1 MSLRI
6 RGPWVEQ
13 LRNLTL
19 HRYGR
24 PQLLNPYGGCHPSL
38 MTTEMWVIAAVR
50 IAGSLPV
57 LRWPFW
63 GAIAAMLFDLSDLFM
78 MNLLHLGGV
87 NGYQSFDK
95 WLDQVYMAAFLIVA
109 FRWEALPRTVA
120 AGLYAYRMTGFAAFE
135 ATGERAILIAFP
147 NLFEAWYLL
156 VAGIKE
162 FHIDIHRQRPLV
174 IAAAAALITLKFFQE
189 YALHVGRWL
198 DGFTA
203 VEAVEGIWDW
213 LTGWL

>member
-1 MSLRI
+1 
-6 RGPWVEQ
+6 
-13 LRNLTL
+13 
-19 HRYGR
+19 
-24 PQLLNPYGGCHPSL
+24 

-50 IAGSLPV
+50 ILGSLPV

-63 GAIAAMLFDLSDLFM
+63 GAIVALLIDLSDLFM

-162 FHIDIHRQRPLV
+162 FDIDIHRQRPPV

-189 YALHVGRWL
+189 FALHVGKWL

-203 VEAVEGIWDW
+203 VQAVDAIWDW

>member
-1 MSLRI
+1 
-6 RGPWVEQ
+6 
-13 LRNLTL
+13 
-19 HRYGR
+19 
-24 PQLLNPYGGCHPSL
+24 

-50 IAGSLPV
+50 ICGSLPV

-63 GAIAAMLFDLSDLFM
+63 GAVIAILVDLSDLFL

-87 NGYQSFDK
+87 NNYQSFDK
-95 WLDQVYMAAFLIVA
+95 WLDQVYMACFLIVA

-120 AGLYAYRMTGFAAFE
+120 AALYAYRLTGFAAFE
-135 ATGERAILIAFP
+135 AAHERALLIAFP

-162 FHIDIHRQRPLV
+162 FHIDVQKQRPLV
-174 IAAAAALITLKFFQE
+174 IAAAAALVTLKFFQE
-189 YALHVGRWL
+189 YALHVGKWL

-203 VEAVEGIWDW
+203 VEAVQSIWRH
-213 LTGWL
+213 LTGPF

>member
-1 MSLRI
+1 
-6 RGPWVEQ
+6 
-13 LRNLTL
+13 
-19 HRYGR
+19 
-24 PQLLNPYGGCHPSL
+24 
-38 MTTEMWVIAAVR
+38 MTAEMWIIAAVR

-63 GAIAAMLFDLSDLFM
+63 GAVIAILFDLSDLFM

-95 WLDQVYMAAFLIVA
+95 WLDQVYLAAFLVVA
-109 FRWEALPRTVA
+109 LRWNPLPRTVA
-120 AGLYAYRMTGFAAFE
+120 AVLYAYRLAGFAAFE
-135 ATGERAILIAFP
+135 ATHERVLLIAFP

-162 FHIDIHRQRPLV
+162 FRIDVTRQRPLV
-174 IAAAAALITLKFFQE
+174 ISAAAALIVVKFLQE
-189 YALHVGRWL
+189 FALHVGKWL

-203 VEAVEGIWDW
+203 VEAVEAIWDW
-213 LTGWL
+213 LTGPF

>member
-1 MSLRI
+1 
-6 RGPWVEQ
+6 
-13 LRNLTL
+13 
-19 HRYGR
+19 
-24 PQLLNPYGGCHPSL
+24 

-57 LRWPFW
+57 LRWPLW
-63 GAIAAMLFDLSDLFM
+63 GAVIAMMFDLSDLFM

-87 NGYQSFDK
+87 HDYQSFDK
-95 WLDQVYMAAFLIVA
+95 WLDQVYMLTFLIVA
-109 FRWEALPRTVA
+109 FRWEALPRTIA
-120 AGLYAYRMTGFAAFE
+120 AALYAYRAAGFIAFE

-156 VAGIKE
+156 VAGIRE
-162 FHIDIHRQRPLV
+162 FHLDLHRNRPLILV
-174 IAAAAALITLKFFQE
+174 AAAALLALKFFQE
-189 YALHVGRWL
+189 FALHVGKWL

-203 VEAVEGIWDW
+203 VEAVEAIWDW

>member
-1 MSLRI
+1 
-6 RGPWVEQ
+6 
-13 LRNLTL
+13 
-19 HRYGR
+19 
-24 PQLLNPYGGCHPSL
+24 

-63 GAIAAMLFDLSDLFM
+63 GAVVAILFDFSDLFM

-87 NGYQSFDK
+87 HGYQSFDK
-95 WLDQVYMAAFLIVA
+95 WLDQVYMAAFLVVA
-109 FRWEALPRTVA
+109 FRWEMAPRLVA
-120 AGLYAYRMTGFAAFE
+120 AGLYGFRMAGFLAFE

-147 NLFEAWYLL
+147 NLFEAWFLL
-156 VAGIKE
+156 VASVKE
-162 FHIDIHRQRPLV
+162 FRIDVERQRPLV
-174 IAAAAALITLKFFQE
+174 LAAATALIAIKFFQE
-189 YALHVGRWL
+189 YALHVGKWL

-203 VEAVEGIWDW
+203 VEAVEAIWDW

>member
-1 MSLRI
+1 
-6 RGPWVEQ
+6 
-13 LRNLTL
+13 
-19 HRYGR
+19 
-24 PQLLNPYGGCHPSL
+24 

-63 GAIAAMLFDLSDLFM
+63 GAVVAILVDLSDLFM

-87 NGYQSFDK
+87 HGYQSFDK
-95 WLDQVYMAAFLIVA
+95 WLDQVYLAAFLVVSL
-109 FRWEALPRTVA
+109 RWEALPRNVA
-120 AGLYAYRMTGFAAFE
+120 AALYAYRMAGFAAFE

-156 VAGIKE
+156 IAGIKE
-162 FHIDIHRQRPLV
+162 FRIDVSRQRPLV
-174 IAAAAALITLKFFQE
+174 IAATTVLIALKFFQE
-189 YALHVGRWL
+189 YALHVGKWL

-203 VEAVEGIWDW
+203 VEAVQSIWNR
-213 LTGWL
+213 LTGPF